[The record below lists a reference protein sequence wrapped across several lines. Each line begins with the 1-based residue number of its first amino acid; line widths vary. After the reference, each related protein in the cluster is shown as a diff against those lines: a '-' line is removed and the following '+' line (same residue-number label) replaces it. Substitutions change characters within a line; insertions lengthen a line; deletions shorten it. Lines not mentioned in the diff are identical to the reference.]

1 MVFTKGNS
9 KAINQNNTITASN
22 FKFDKLKNIITADTK
37 VKFVDNENKTTI
49 FSDEAT
55 YLKNDE
61 VVFTKGNSKA
71 INQNN
76 TITASNFKFDK
87 LKNIITADTKVKFVD
102 NENKTTIFSDEATY
116 LKNDEVVFT
125 KGNSK
130 AINQNNTITAS
141 NFKFDKLKNII
152 TADTK
157 VKFVDNENKTTIFSD
172 EATYL
177 KNDEVVF
184 TKGNSKAINQNN
196 TITASNFKF
205 DKLKNIITADTKVK
219 FVDNIK
225 DAKILSEKI
234 IYLKNDEVVFTEG
247 NTSAIIE
254 SKYEFKSKNV
264 SYNILRQEIVSKEKS
279 NLIDNNGNSYQ
290 FDNFYYEIDNR
301 V

>member
-1 MVFTKGNS
+1 M

-37 VKFVDNENKTTI
+37 VKFVDNENK
-49 FSDEAT
+49 
-55 YLKNDE
+55 
-61 VVFTKGNSKA
+61 
-71 INQNN
+71 
-76 TITASNFKFDK
+76 
-87 LKNIITADTKVKFVD
+87 
-102 NENKTTIFSDEATY
+102 TIFSDEATY

-301 V
+301 VLKGKNVNVYSKVDNENTDKYFF

>member
-1 MVFTKGNS
+1 M
-9 KAINQNNTITASN
+9 
-22 FKFDKLKNIITADTK
+22 
-37 VKFVDNENKTTI
+37 
-49 FSDEAT
+49 
-55 YLKNDE
+55 
-61 VVFTKGNSKA
+61 
-71 INQNN
+71 
-76 TITASNFKFDK
+76 
-87 LKNIITADTKVKFVD
+87 
-102 NENKTTIFSDEATY
+102 
-116 LKNDEVVFT
+116 
-125 KGNSK
+125 
-130 AINQNNTITAS
+130 
-141 NFKFDKLKNII
+141 
-152 TADTK
+152 
-157 VKFVDNENKTTIFSD
+157 
-172 EATYL
+172 
-177 KNDEVVF
+177 VF

-301 V
+301 VLKGKNVKFYSKVDNENTDKYFFSEGIFNFSKNEFLAKETKIKIHKNIFEDDEQDPRIYGVSSKGDKNQTIIKKGIFTSCKIRDNCPPWSITAEKITHDKNKKDLIYKNAILKLYDLPIVYFPKFFSSRSYS